1 MGGPRL
7 DTLPPDYP
15 EPDLVQQIRQAV
27 SASGRKVVVLDDDPT
42 GVQTVHAT
50 AVLTRWTPEAI
61 EREFRSRDPL
71 FFILTNSRARSRGEA
86 IALNESVARSVLE
99 ASRRSQPRQDFV
111 FVSRSDSTL
120 RGHFPEEIDVLS
132 GTIGGV
138 DGVIFCP
145 AFIEGGRITIDGTH
159 YVRHEDVLT
168 PVGETEFARDTT
180 FGFQFSFLPEWIEE
194 RSGGRTKAS
203 EVMRISLSD
212 IRLGGPTRIAALL
225 EGVSGGQVVVFDAV
239 TYRDIE
245 VSCLGIVQSEAR
257 GKRFVYRC
265 GASLV
270 RVRAGIDERPL
281 LSRAELLASGAPDR
295 ARGLVLVGSH
305 VRRTSEQLDLLLTVP
320 GTTGVEVSV
329 PNLLASDAARAATVE
344 AARSEVERALKQG
357 ETPVV
362 FTSRQVVSSAEQPQ
376 LEIGKVVSG
385 AVVDIVKLLRERPDF
400 IVAKGGI
407 TSSDIGTEALG
418 ARRAIVIGQARAG
431 VPVWRLGP
439 ETPYA
444 GLPYVVFPGNVGE
457 STTLADLVTEMIG

>member
-1 MGGPRL
+1 MCGAPL
-7 DTLPPDYP
+7 DTRLPDYP
-15 EPDLVQQIRQAV
+15 DPDLLQKIRQAV
-27 SASGRKVVVLDDDPT
+27 RASGRKVVVLDDDPT

-71 FFILTNSRARSRGEA
+71 FFILTNSRAKSRGEA
-86 IALNESVARSVLE
+86 IALNGSVARSVLE
-99 ASRRSQPRQDFV
+99 ASRRSQHGFV

-132 GTIGGV
+132 DTIGGV

-159 YVRHEDVLT
+159 YVRDADGLT
-168 PVGETEFARDTT
+168 PVGETEFARDIT
-180 FGFQFSFLPEWIEE
+180 FGFQSSFLPEWIEE
-194 RSGGRTKAS
+194 RSGGRTRAS
-203 EVMRISLSD
+203 EVMIISLSD
-212 IRLGGPTRIAALL
+212 IRLGGPIRIAALL
-225 EGVSGGQVVVFDAV
+225 EGVSSCQVVVFDAV

-245 VSCLGIVQSEAR
+245 VSCLGVLQSEAR
-257 GKRFVYRC
+257 GKRFAYRC

-281 LSRAELLASGAPDR
+281 LSRAGLLESGSPDR
-295 ARGLVLVGSH
+295 ACGLVIVGSH
-305 VRRTSEQLDLLLTVP
+305 VRRTSEQLERLLTIP

-329 PNLLASDAARAATVE
+329 SNLLASDASRAAAVE
-344 AARSEVERALKQG
+344 AARFEVERALRKG

-385 AVVDIVKLLRERPDF
+385 AVIDIVRLLRERPDF

-457 STTLADLVTEMIG
+457 STTLADLVAEMIG